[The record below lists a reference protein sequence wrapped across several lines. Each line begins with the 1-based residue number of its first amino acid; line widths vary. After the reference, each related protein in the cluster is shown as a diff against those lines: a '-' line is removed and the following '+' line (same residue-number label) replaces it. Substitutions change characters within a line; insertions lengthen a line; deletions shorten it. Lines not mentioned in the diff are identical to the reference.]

1 MWTAVKETN
10 MEVIFAVMNT
20 TQVLVKVRPEK
31 KFRSYGIWTHDPC
44 DTGAKSTVVLGTTLS
59 SNENYFHYYL
69 SRVHNCEDCF
79 YIRFFNRSSHNY
91 VSFIYLQSLIH
102 HFTGNL
108 VPTECPAPSWL
119 VSSVGRALHGYRR
132 GHGFQSHTG
141 LNFFSGLVYNT
152 TQVLFITTRIASIL
166 EPSYIFKL
174 RTNLYKLLRFN
185 VPFLDTI
192 VTWSTEQIFA
202 FESQWLNTIIVR
214 RF

>member
-108 VPTECPAPSWL
+108 VPT
-119 VSSVGRALHGYRR
+119 
-132 GHGFQSHTG
+132 
-141 LNFFSGLVYNT
+141 
-152 TQVLFITTRIASIL
+152 
-166 EPSYIFKL
+166 
-174 RTNLYKLLRFN
+174 
-185 VPFLDTI
+185 
-192 VTWSTEQIFA
+192 
-202 FESQWLNTIIVR
+202 
-214 RF
+214 